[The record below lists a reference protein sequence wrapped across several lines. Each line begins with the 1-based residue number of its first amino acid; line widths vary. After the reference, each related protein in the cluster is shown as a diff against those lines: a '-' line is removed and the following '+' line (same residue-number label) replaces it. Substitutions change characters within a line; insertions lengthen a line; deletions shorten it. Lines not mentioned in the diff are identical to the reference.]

1 MMAVQQQVA
10 LGGGLKELP
19 LARGAILAMIHG
31 YHHYHCCYDF
41 DDDDDDD
48 DDDDTCLRCLTGGK
62 QEGGVGEQ
70 SCG

>member
-1 MMAVQQQVA
+1 MQQQVA

-31 YHHYHCCYDF
+31 YHHYHSCYDF
-41 DDDDDDD
+41 DVDDDDDDD